1 MWKTGGFDAE
11 SVYKSMQEALANI
24 SKSETNYGFDKIA
37 KAADLLNTAAS
48 IFDEAGM
55 QKEADQIT
63 AILQSIIGE
72 ER

>member
-11 SVYKSMQEALANI
+11 SVYKSMQEILAN
-24 SKSETNYGFDKIA
+24 SKPEGFDKLA

-63 AILQSIIGE
+63 AILQSLIGGTK
-72 ER
+72 